1 MLWRKF
7 SYTNEFWPIRGANN
21 VFHTWKKKHY
31 TVIDET
37 NMKLL
42 TGGRS
47 NELCKKNKRGTNSLL
62 WFAVNVPK

>member
-1 MLWRKF
+1 MSSSQLEEQTMSFTR
-7 SYTNEFWPIRGANN
+7 E
-21 VFHTWKKKHY
+21 KKKHN

-47 NELCKKNKRGTNSLL
+47 NEQCKKNKRGTNNSLCGL
-62 WFAVNVPK
+62 L

>member
-1 MLWRKF
+1 MGKK
-7 SYTNEFWPIRGANN
+7 NN
-21 VFHTWKKKHY
+21 

-47 NELCKKNKRGTNSLL
+47 NEQCKKNKRGTNSLL
-62 WFAVNVPK
+62 WFAVNVPKSLSLSFNNREI

>member
-1 MLWRKF
+1 MSSSQLEEQTMSFTR
-7 SYTNEFWPIRGANN
+7 
-21 VFHTWKKKHY
+21 KKKNN
-31 TVIDET
+31 TIINET

-47 NELCKKNKRGTNSLL
+47 NEQCKKNKRGTNSLL